1 MTHNLFILL
10 ILGFALANVQGA
22 EDEFVILTIDG
33 SLIGPIEPI
42 GPIGDR
48 INSAQEATRLI
59 SAYHQL
65 LTPAV
70 QIEVASLH
78 EQILE
83 FIPGFEVAY
92 TAADS
97 AEFSHLMS
105 EIDLRLAAIQDVH
118 AQKYTRDVV
127 GLLTEAYQ
135 LILPTFG
142 DESLLER

>member
-1 MTHNLFILL
+1 MARYLSVFL
-10 ILGFALANVQGA
+10 ILGFALANAQGA
-22 EDEFVILTIDG
+22 EDEFVILTING
-33 SLIGPIEPI
+33 NLIGPIE
-42 GPIGDR
+42 PIGDR

-105 EIDLRLAAIQDVH
+105 EIDLRLASIQEVH
-118 AQKYTRDVV
+118 AQQYTRDVI

-142 DESLLER
+142 DERLLER

>member
-1 MTHNLFILL
+1 MARYLSVFL
-10 ILGFALANVQGA
+10 ILGFALANVQGE

-33 SLIGPIEPI
+33 NLIGPIE
-42 GPIGDR
+42 PIGDR

-92 TAADS
+92 IAADS

-105 EIDLRLAAIQDVH
+105 EIDLRLAAIQYVH
-118 AQKYTRDVV
+118 AQKYTQDVV
-127 GLLTEAYQ
+127 GLLAEAYQ

-142 DESLLER
+142 NERRIGR

>member
-1 MTHNLFILL
+1 MARYLSVFLT
-10 ILGFALANVQGA
+10 LGFALANVQGA

-33 SLIGPIEPI
+33 NLIGPIQ
-42 GPIGDR
+42 PIGDR

-65 LTPAV
+65 LTPAA

-78 EQILE
+78 AQILE

-118 AQKYTRDVV
+118 SQQYTRDVI
-127 GLLTEAYQ
+127 GLLTAAYQ

-142 DESLLER
+142 DDPLLKR

>member
-1 MTHNLFILL
+1 MTHNLFVLL
-10 ILGFALANVQGA
+10 ILSFALTSAQGA
-22 EDEFVILTIDG
+22 EDEFVILTFDG
-33 SLIGPIEPI
+33 NLIGPIEPI
-42 GPIGDR
+42 GDR
-48 INSAQEATRLI
+48 IDNAQQATRLI

-65 LTPAV
+65 LSTRV
-70 QIEVASLH
+70 QVEVASLH
-78 EQILE
+78 EQILG
-83 FIPGFEVAY
+83 FIPGFDVAY

-118 AQKYTRDVV
+118 AQKYTQDVV

-142 DESLLER
+142 DEHRLGR

>member
-1 MTHNLFILL
+1 MAHYLPLL
-10 ILGFALANVQGA
+10 LTLSLALASAQGA
-22 EDEFVILTIDG
+22 EEDFAILTIQG
-33 SLIGPIEPI
+33 NLIGPLE
-42 GPIGDR
+42 PIGDR
-48 INSAQEATRLI
+48 IPNAQQAARLI

-65 LTPAV
+65 LSAQMQV
-70 QIEVASLH
+70 EVASLH

-97 AEFSHLMS
+97 AEFSHLMN

-118 AQKYTRDVV
+118 AQKYTQDVI
-127 GLLTEAYQ
+127 GLLAEAYQ

-142 DESLLER
+142 DERRLER

>member
-1 MTHNLFILL
+1 MARYLSVLL
-10 ILGFALANVQGA
+10 ILGFALANARGA

-33 SLIGPIEPI
+33 NLIGPIEPI
-42 GPIGDR
+42 GER

-65 LTPAV
+65 LHPAA
-70 QIEVASLH
+70 QIEVASLQA
-78 EQILE
+78 QILK

-118 AQKYTRDVV
+118 AQQFTRDVI

-142 DESLLER
+142 DERLLER

>member
-1 MTHNLFILL
+1 MARYLSVFL
-10 ILGFALANVQGA
+10 ILGFALTNVQGA

-33 SLIGPIEPI
+33 NLIGPIE
-42 GPIGDR
+42 PIGDR

-83 FIPGFEVAY
+83 FMPGFEVAY

-105 EIDLRLAAIQDVH
+105 EIDLRLTAIQDVH
-118 AQKYTRDVV
+118 AQQYTRDVID
-127 GLLTEAYQ
+127 LLTEAYQ

-142 DESLLER
+142 DERLLER

>member
-1 MTHNLFILL
+1 MARYLSVLL
-10 ILGFALANVQGA
+10 ILGFALANARGA

-33 SLIGPIEPI
+33 NLIGPIEPI
-42 GPIGDR
+42 GER

-65 LTPAV
+65 LHPAA
-70 QIEVASLH
+70 QIEVASLQA
-78 EQILE
+78 QILK

-118 AQKYTRDVV
+118 AQKYTRDVI

-142 DESLLER
+142 DERLLER

>member
-1 MTHNLFILL
+1 MARYLSVFL
-10 ILGFALANVQGA
+10 ILGFALTNVQGA
-22 EDEFVILTIDG
+22 EDEFVILTID
-33 SLIGPIEPI
+33 SNLIGPIE
-42 GPIGDR
+42 PIGDR

-59 SAYHQL
+59 SAYHKL

-118 AQKYTRDVV
+118 AQQYTRDVID
-127 GLLTEAYQ
+127 LLTEAYQ

-142 DESLLER
+142 DERLLER

>member
-1 MTHNLFILL
+1 MARYLSVFL
-10 ILGFALANVQGA
+10 ILGFALANAQGA

-33 SLIGPIEPI
+33 NLIGPIE
-42 GPIGDR
+42 PIGDR
-48 INSAQEATRLI
+48 INSAQQATRLI

-118 AQKYTRDVV
+118 AQQYTLDVI

-142 DESLLER
+142 DERLLER

>member
-1 MTHNLFILL
+1 MARYLSVLL
-10 ILGFALANVQGA
+10 ILGFALANAWGA
-22 EDEFVILTIDG
+22 EDEFVILTIEG
-33 SLIGPIEPI
+33 NLIGPIEPI
-42 GPIGDR
+42 GNR

-65 LTPAV
+65 LTPAT

-118 AQKYTRDVV
+118 AQQYTRDVI

-142 DESLLER
+142 DERLLEN

>member
-1 MTHNLFILL
+1 MARYLSVLL
-10 ILGFALANVQGA
+10 ILGFALANARGA

-33 SLIGPIEPI
+33 NLIGPIE
-42 GPIGDR
+42 PIGDR

-65 LTPAV
+65 LHPAA
-70 QIEVASLH
+70 QIEVASLQA
-78 EQILE
+78 QILK

-118 AQKYTRDVV
+118 AQQFTRDVI

-142 DESLLER
+142 DERLLER

>member
-1 MTHNLFILL
+1 MARYLSVLL
-10 ILGFALANVQGA
+10 ILGFALANARGA

-33 SLIGPIEPI
+33 NLIGPIQ
-42 GPIGDR
+42 PIGDR

-65 LTPAV
+65 LTPAA

-78 EQILE
+78 AQILE

-118 AQKYTRDVV
+118 AQQYTRDVI

-142 DESLLER
+142 DDPLLKR

>member
-1 MTHNLFILL
+1 MARYLSVFL
-10 ILGFALANVQGA
+10 ILGFALANVQGE

-33 SLIGPIEPI
+33 NLIGPIE
-42 GPIGDR
+42 PIGDR

-105 EIDLRLAAIQDVH
+105 EIDLRLVAIQDVH
-118 AQKYTRDVV
+118 AQQYTRDVID
-127 GLLTEAYQ
+127 LLTEAYQ

-142 DESLLER
+142 DERLLER

>member
-1 MTHNLFILL
+1 MARYLSVFL

-33 SLIGPIEPI
+33 NLIGPIE
-42 GPIGDR
+42 PIGDR

-105 EIDLRLAAIQDVH
+105 EIDLHLAAIQDVH
-118 AQKYTRDVV
+118 AQQYTRDVI

-135 LILPTFG
+135 LILPTLG
-142 DESLLER
+142 DERLLER

>member
-1 MTHNLFILL
+1 MARYLSVLL
-10 ILGFALANVQGA
+10 ILGFALANARGA

-33 SLIGPIEPI
+33 NLIGPIE
-42 GPIGDR
+42 PIGDR

-118 AQKYTRDVV
+118 AQKYTRDVI

-142 DESLLER
+142 DEGLLER

>member
-1 MTHNLFILL
+1 MARYLSVLL
-10 ILGFALANVQGA
+10 ILGFALANARGA

-33 SLIGPIEPI
+33 NLIGPIE
-42 GPIGDR
+42 PIGDR

-65 LTPAV
+65 LTPAT

-118 AQKYTRDVV
+118 AQQYTRDVI

-142 DESLLER
+142 DERLLER

>member
-1 MTHNLFILL
+1 MAHYLPVLLGL
-10 ILGFALANVQGA
+10 ILGLALASAQGA
-22 EDEFVILTIDG
+22 EDDFVILTINGD
-33 SLIGPIEPI
+33 LIGPIEPI
-42 GPIGDR
+42 GDR
-48 INSAQEATRLI
+48 IDNAQQASRLI

-65 LTPAV
+65 LSAQV
-70 QIEVASLH
+70 QMEVASLH

-92 TAADS
+92 TASDS

-118 AQKYTRDVV
+118 AQKYTQDVI
-127 GLLTEAYQ
+127 GLLSEAYQ

-142 DESLLER
+142 DEQ

>member
-10 ILGFALANVQGA
+10 ILSFAFTSAQGA
-22 EDEFVILTIDG
+22 EDEFVILTFDG
-33 SLIGPIEPI
+33 NPIGPIEPI
-42 GPIGDR
+42 GDR
-48 INSAQEATRLI
+48 IDNAQQATRLI

-65 LTPAV
+65 LSKRV
-70 QIEVASLH
+70 QVEVASLH
-78 EQILE
+78 EQILK

-118 AQKYTRDVV
+118 AQKYTQDVV

-142 DESLLER
+142 DERRLRR

>member
-1 MTHNLFILL
+1 MARYLSVFL
-10 ILGFALANVQGA
+10 ILGFALANAQGA

-33 SLIGPIEPI
+33 NLIGPIE
-42 GPIGDR
+42 PIGDR

-118 AQKYTRDVV
+118 AQQYTLDVI

-142 DESLLER
+142 DERLLER

>member
-1 MTHNLFILL
+1 MARYLSVLL
-10 ILGFALANVQGA
+10 ILGFALANARGA

-33 SLIGPIEPI
+33 NLIGPIE
-42 GPIGDR
+42 PIGDR

-59 SAYHQL
+59 SAYHLL

-78 EQILE
+78 AQILE

-118 AQKYTRDVV
+118 SQQYTRDVI

-142 DESLLER
+142 DDPLLKR